1 MSQYQNLLLAGLPI
15 AVSTAIVSASE
26 FVHYDLRD
34 KIIEP
39 NLPIKFI
46 HFIETGVMS
55 LLKVMEDDSRVE
67 LATIGNEGM
76 LGVPVAVGINSV
88 AALVMCQVESS
99 AWRIPVEAFDSLAKT
114 YPALAQLSLRY
125 AMALFEQIAQTTGC
139 NQTHSVDKRCAKW
152 ILLTHDR
159 SKSDTFPMTQEFL
172 ANMLGISRTL
182 VNAAAVSLSE
192 RKIISYVRGR
202 ITILDRKALENESC
216 ECYLALGQLYKKSMQ
231 PAAPLIGVW
240 WLTTEV
246 GSFPPNGRR

>member
-1 MSQYQNLLLAGLPI
+1 MSQYQNILLAGLPI
-15 AVSTAIVSASE
+15 AVSTAITNAAE
-26 FVHYDLRD
+26 FMHYDLRD

-39 NLPIKFI
+39 NIPIKFI

-55 LLKVMEDDSRVE
+55 LLKVMDDGSRVE

-76 LGVPVAVGINSV
+76 LGVPVAVGIDSV
-88 AALVMCQVESS
+88 SALVMCQVESS
-99 AWRIPVEAFDSLAKT
+99 AWRIPVDTFDTLTKS

-172 ANMLGISRTL
+172 ASMLGISRTL
-182 VNAAAVSLSE
+182 VNATAVSLSE

-216 ECYLALGQLYKKSMQ
+216 ECYLALGELYKKSMH

-240 WLTTEV
+240 WLTTEA
-246 GSFPPNGRR
+246 GSFSQT